1 MLYFC
6 QVLIDVFVGPE
17 VSVLFGRPRC
27 ENDGPT
33 GPPAELPQ
41 LTENPHYFHQL
52 SRATRDVPGV
62 FTKAIVL
69 LTKSFSFEMTLMQD
83 LALKREIGR

>member
-1 MLYFC
+1 MLYFR
-6 QVLIDVFVGPE
+6 QVLIDVFVGAE
-17 VSVLFGRPRC
+17 VPVLLGRPRC

-33 GPPAELPQ
+33 GPPSELPQ

-69 LTKSFSFEMTLMQD
+69 LTISFEMTLRQD
-83 LALKREIGR
+83 LKREIDR

>member
-1 MLYFC
+1 MLYFR
-6 QVLIDVFVGPE
+6 QVLIDVFVGSE
-17 VSVLFGRPRC
+17 VSVLLGRPRC

-33 GPPAELPQ
+33 GPPSELPQ

-83 LALKREIGR
+83 LALKREIDR

>member
-1 MLYFC
+1 MLYFR

-17 VSVLFGRPRC
+17 VPVLFGRPRC

-33 GPPAELPQ
+33 RPPSELPQ

-69 LTKSFSFEMTLMQD
+69 LTSSFSFEMTLMQD
-83 LALKREIGR
+83 LALKRGIDR

>member
-1 MLYFC
+1 MLYFR

-17 VSVLFGRPRC
+17 VPILFGRPRC

-33 GPPAELPQ
+33 GPPSELPQ

-69 LTKSFSFEMTLMQD
+69 LTSSFEMTLRQD
-83 LALKREIGR
+83 LKREIDR